1 MLLGMVSP
9 YLPPPIET
17 ATDPAHSA
25 ADMCRRWQALMGP
38 LGFGERLLRFAFMGP
53 DRCLVKFLGGVEIG
67 PSPKRPDIENLMVA
81 MRELLRDMAPNT
93 TIALLL
99 TRPGRG
105 GISRL
110 DRQWSTLLTEI
121 AEAIGVPIDPI
132 FRANDD
138 ALVQVQRE
146 MELAN

>member
-9 YLPPPIET
+9 YMPPPIET
-17 ATDPAHSA
+17 ATDPVHSA

-53 DRCLVKFLGGVEIG
+53 DRCLVKFLGEVEIG

-81 MRELLRDMAPNT
+81 ICELLRDMAPNT

-110 DRQWSTLLTEI
+110 DRQWATLLTEM
-121 AEAIGVPIDPI
+121 ATEIGVPIEPI
-132 FRANDD
+132 FRANDES
-138 ALVQVQRE
+138 LVQVERE
-146 MELAN
+146 MEVAN